1 MNSSSK
7 YSSIL
12 LLDSGNLPINSI
24 IYFDKEGNKIN
35 IMDNVIR
42 ISQKEDT
49 EYVVLESGL
58 EIEITKIYS
67 VDGDISPHHTDDFFK
82 CDCV

>member
-1 MNSSSK
+1 MQNSSK

-24 IYFDKEGNKIN
+24 IYFDKDGNKIS
-35 IMDNVIR
+35 IMDNVIK
-42 ISQKEDT
+42 ISERESV

>member
-1 MNSSSK
+1 MQNSSK
-7 YSSIL
+7 YSTIL
-12 LLDSGNLPINSI
+12 LIDSGNLPINSI
-24 IYFDKEGNKIN
+24 IYFDKDGNKIS
-35 IMDNVIR
+35 IMDNVIK
-42 ISQKEDT
+42 ISERESV